1 VSTTRRELAAGAAAG
16 ALFLARA
23 GQTAAAASDVEQLE
37 RLLTLEGRLVDAYR
51 MALERDAIERALG
64 EGLLAQERAHVRAL
78 EQALRWAGR
87 RAPRA
92 TVPPPASGT
101 AFADRR
107 AFARF
112 ALELER
118 RTVATYL
125 DALATY
131 RNRRLLQ
138 AIGSIMGADV
148 QHEVA
153 LRQVLG
159 TDLLGVG

>member
-1 VSTTRRELAAGAAAG
+1 VSRTRRELVAGAAG
-16 ALFLARA
+16 TALLLARPA
-23 GQTAAAASDVEQLE
+23 LAAAPSDVDQLE

-51 MALERDAIERALG
+51 MALARDAIDAPLG
-64 EGLLAQERAHVRAL
+64 ESLLAQERDHVHAL

-92 TVPPPASGT
+92 TVPAPQSGA
-101 AFADRR
+101 AFEDRR

-112 ALELER
+112 ALALER
-118 RTVATYL
+118 RTVSTYL
-125 DALATY
+125 DVLTTY

-138 AIGSIMGADV
+138 AIGSIMEADV